1 MRALFYY
8 TANRW
13 TGSARA
19 FAIAAR
25 GLAAQGEPVTVAC
38 CADTPVE
45 QSFAREGIEVV
56 TLPPGGSVAG
66 DAWRLRKVL
75 RERFVEVV
83 FLHTEREQLI
93 ASSAMR
99 MAERGAV
106 IRRIPVGHA
115 ATSGRAAKLGSRM
128 ASARLLFSTE
138 ADRARTKGAS
148 NEFIAPLGV
157 DVTRVDGLRAAA
169 RTSLGIEMETQLVVC
184 VTTAGTAGVRSGTAL
199 RTLALLA
206 GRHPDLRLALV
217 GPGADEEDVHM
228 HAAALGVSSLVHF
241 LGERDDLPLVL
252 AAADVGWVAADGDDA
267 GFACLDFMAAR
278 VPIVAERSSL
288 VGQFVPDG
296 IAGVLLPPADPS
308 DTAATVASFLAHNDQ
323 RETMGRAGRTRAERD
338 FKEQAMI
345 EGFAAAANAAGDR
358 ASWATR

>member
-1 MRALFYY
+1 VRALFYY

-19 FAIAAR
+19 FAVAAR
-25 GLAAQGEPVTVAC
+25 GLAARGEPVIVAC

-45 QSFAREGIEVV
+45 QTFAREGIEVV

-75 RERFVEVV
+75 HERFVEVV

-93 ASSAMR
+93 ASTAMR

-106 IRRIPVGHA
+106 IRRVPAGQA
-115 ATSGRAAKLGSRM
+115 ATSGRSAQLGSKM
-128 ASARLLFSTE
+128 ASSRLLFSTE
-138 ADRARTKGAS
+138 ADRARTKGAA
-148 NEFIAPLGV
+148 NEFVAPLGV

-169 RTSLGIEMETQLVVC
+169 RTSLGIEMETQLIVC
-184 VTTAGTAGVRSGTAL
+184 VTTGSARTRSGTAL

-206 GRHPDLRLALV
+206 ERHPDMRLALV

-288 VGQFVPDG
+288 VGHFVPDG

-308 DTAATVASFLAHNDQ
+308 DTAATVASFLSHSDQ
-323 RETMGRAGRTRAERD
+323 REAMGRAGRTRAQRD
-338 FKEQAMI
+338 FKEEAMI

-358 ASWATR
+358 ASWAKR

>member
-19 FAIAAR
+19 FAVAAR
-25 GLAAQGEPVTVAC
+25 GLAARGEPVTVAC

-45 QSFAREGIEVV
+45 QTFAREGIEVV

-75 RERFVEVV
+75 RDRFVEVV
-83 FLHTEREQLI
+83 FLHTEREQLV
-93 ASSAMR
+93 ASTAMR

-106 IRRIPVGHA
+106 IRRVPAGQT
-115 ATSGRAAKLGSRM
+115 ATSGRTAQLGSKM

-138 ADRARTKGAS
+138 NDRARTKGAA
-148 NEFIAPLGV
+148 NEFVAPLGV
-157 DVTRVDGLRAAA
+157 DVARVDGLRAGA
-169 RTSLGIEMETQLVVC
+169 RTSLGIEMQTQLIVC
-184 VTTAGTAGVRSGTAL
+184 VTAGSARTRSGTAL

-206 GRHPDLRLALV
+206 QRHPDMRLALV

-288 VGQFVPDG
+288 VGHYVPDG

-338 FKEQAMI
+338 FKEEAMI
-345 EGFAAAANAAGDR
+345 DGFAAAADAAGDR
-358 ASWATR
+358 ASWAKR